1 MFLPFSDVGKPDGH
15 PFYLRLAFLRKNAPL
30 QQRCVSPKP
39 SRAPHSG
46 VVRSTHMRQSAPY
59 GLSPL
64 PMTAVQDRFL
74 LPLPRMVFIPQS
86 QREEPNSKYPAE
98 CAETVGCRSMLKH
111 RRRHSLLSTDDLC
124 HMVRIGKMTVIA
136 PATRAAVTS
145 DSRCRCFSIFPPTLV
160 LSEGLPQRS
169 LKTNAKDMR
178 HHGRHPV
185 QFKCTGG
192 RSHSSASGWPERK
205 NDRP

>member
-1 MFLPFSDVGKPDGH
+1 MLIILIDIPFTCGWP
-15 PFYLRLAFLRKNAPL
+15 PFKKMLHY
-30 QQRCVSPKP
+30 S
-39 SRAPHSG
+39 
-46 VVRSTHMRQSAPY
+46 SAECRPNLHERRTLELSEARTCARVLLY

-98 CAETVGCRSMLKH
+98 CAETVGCRSMLKQ

-136 PATRAAVTS
+136 PR
-145 DSRCRCFSIFPPTLV
+145 
-160 LSEGLPQRS
+160 
-169 LKTNAKDMR
+169 
-178 HHGRHPV
+178 
-185 QFKCTGG
+185 
-192 RSHSSASGWPERK
+192 PELR
-205 NDRP
+205 